1 MNDELKEKL
10 QSMRRDPKESPV
22 LVNFENSSMQF
33 VTLSGETHNDI
44 ILKAKIII
52 IG

>member
-33 VTLSGETHNDI
+33 VALSGELPIMTLS
-44 ILKAKIII
+44 LKLKLSF
-52 IG
+52 